1 MNFIMKIASAVVI
14 ILLIPFVQGCQP
26 TAELPTRSSTTP
38 PGSINSTIKSFSGHV
53 IFPDT
58 NLEVA
63 VRNALFIEGMRSKD
77 ETLLEKPL
85 VEEITVA
92 ELGELTILEAVSKN
106 ITSLHG
112 LEYCT
117 NLKGLYLSDNQ
128 ISDISELSFL
138 ENLTTLDLG
147 ANQISDISPLASLDK
162 LTVLDLYVNQ
172 IQDISPLASLT
183 ALNKLYLFRNQIS
196 DISPLANLNNLIE
209 VDLYA
214 NQISDILPL
223 LENKGLGEGDILRLA
238 GNNLDLSEDS
248 KNMDDI
254 DALRDKGVVVVLE

>member
-1 MNFIMKIASAVVI
+1 MNAAMKLASASAL
-14 ILLIPFVQGCQP
+14 ILLIPFIHGCHL
-26 TAELPTRSSTTP
+26 TAEPQ
-38 PGSINSTIKSFSGHV
+38 SGYV
-53 IFPDT
+53 VFPDT
-58 NLEVA
+58 NLESS
-63 VRNALFIEGMRSKD
+63 VRNALFIEGMMSKD
-77 ETLLEKPL
+77 ESLLMKPL
-85 VEEITVA
+85 AEEITAV
-92 ELGELTILEAVSKN
+92 ELGKLTIMEAVGKN
-106 ITSLHG
+106 ITSLRG

-117 NLKGLYLSDNQ
+117 NLKELYLSDNR
-128 ISDISELSFL
+128 IVGINELSSL
-138 ENLTTLDLG
+138 KNLTRLDLG

-162 LTVLDLYVNQ
+162 LTVLDLYVNH

-196 DISPLANLNNLIE
+196 GISPLANLNNLIE